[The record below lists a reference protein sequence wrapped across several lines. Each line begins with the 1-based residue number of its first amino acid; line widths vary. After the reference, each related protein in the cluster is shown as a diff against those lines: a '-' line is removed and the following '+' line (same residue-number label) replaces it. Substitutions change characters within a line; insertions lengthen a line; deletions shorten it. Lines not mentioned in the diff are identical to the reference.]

1 MLLISGKD
9 NISDRKLLDY
19 SVLKYI
25 LDFFSRFPLLHAES
39 QILKDVSELHLFRIS
54 IE

>member
-1 MLLISGKD
+1 MLIISGKE

-19 SVLKYI
+19 SVLYI
-25 LDFFSRFPLLHAES
+25 LDFFSRLPLLHAES
-39 QILKDVSELHLFRIS
+39 QILKYISELHLCRIS